1 MNVKDT
7 PKEEIYNKILSVV
20 QSTGQGVP
28 YFVID
33 HFDSDVV
40 NELIEE
46 NKIKKVRTHFS
57 HLPDEITYCL
67 TEGYCIEDE
76 GKEQFS
82 SYNFIREYLGLE
94 HEMMPNINI
103 TTGQMLRCE
112 DDAWRVWKNSDMFS
126 DEMKSREEFEKTSRL
141 TIERYYTWLM
151 KNQQAIN
158 VMLKLE
164 PMESS
169 TRILSDSDKEWIKSR
184 DWFKFTNISEIEK
197 HINSGNDSDNESI
210 DINNQI
216 ITLSKE
222 LYDRTNDKTILD
234 NIKENEQEIENSLY
248 HIKLRKYILRELNSG
263 KSLIDLL

>member
-20 QSTGQGVP
+20 QTTGQGVP

-33 HFDSDVV
+33 HFDSDAV

-103 TTGQMLRCE
+103 TTGQMLRCDE
-112 DDAWRVWKNSDMFS
+112 EAWRIWKNSDMLS
-126 DEMKSREEFEKTSRL
+126 KMNSREEFEETSKL

-184 DWFKFTNISEIEK
+184 SWFKNKDDIRLIDIEINK
-197 HINSGNDSDNESI
+197 GNDSDNESI

-222 LYDRTNDKTILD
+222 LFERTNDKTILD

>member
-1 MNVKDT
+1 MDVKNT

-20 QSTGQGVP
+20 QTTGQGVP
-28 YFVID
+28 
-33 HFDSDVV
+33 HFIIEQFDTDVV

-57 HLPDEITYCL
+57 HLPDAITYCL

-82 SYNFIREYLGLE
+82 SYNFIREYLGIE

-103 TTGQMLRCE
+103 STGQMLRCDE
-112 DDAWRVWKNSDMFS
+112 EAWRIWKNNDMFS
-126 DEMKSREEFEKTSRL
+126 DEMKSREKFEETSKL
-141 TIERYYTWLM
+141 TIERYYTWLI

-164 PMESS
+164 PMEPADRFFSN
-169 TRILSDSDKEWIKSR
+169 SDKEWIKSR
-184 DWFKFTNISEIEK
+184 DWFKLTDLNSIEK
-197 HINSGNDSDNESI
+197 HINNGNETDNKEI
-210 DINNQI
+210 DINKQI

-222 LYDRTNDKTILD
+222 LYERTNDKTILD
-234 NIKENEQEIENSLY
+234 NIKENEKEIENSLY
-248 HIKLRKYILRELNSG
+248 HIKLRKYILTELKKG
-263 KSLIDLL
+263 KSLSELM